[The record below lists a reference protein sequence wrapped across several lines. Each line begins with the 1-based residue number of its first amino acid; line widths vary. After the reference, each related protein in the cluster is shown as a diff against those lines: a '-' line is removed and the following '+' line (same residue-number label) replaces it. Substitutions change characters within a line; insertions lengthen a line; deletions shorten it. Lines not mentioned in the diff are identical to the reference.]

1 MLLQPAVLLSR
12 FANGSDMPLMDKL
25 GCRRRHDL
33 GKGFKPLMIFDTVEN
48 KLSPHQ
54 STYWADFYREHR
66 RDPTIIEP
74 APWVKARLGDLAW
87 K

>member
-1 MLLQPAVLLSR
+1 MQLFSR
-12 FANGSDMPLMDKL
+12 ATACEWHGNV
-25 GCRRRHDL
+25 CRRRHDL
-33 GKGFKPLMIFDTVEN
+33 GKGFKPLMIYDTAEK

-54 STYWADFYREHR
+54 STYWADFYQENR
-66 RDPTIIEP
+66 RDPTNIEP